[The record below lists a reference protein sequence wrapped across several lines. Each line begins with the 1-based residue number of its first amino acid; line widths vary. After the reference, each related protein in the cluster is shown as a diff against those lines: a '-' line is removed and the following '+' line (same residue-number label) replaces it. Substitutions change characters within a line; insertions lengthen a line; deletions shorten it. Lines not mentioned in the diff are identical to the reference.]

1 MLTLKRLV
9 LDQYQTYTIVINALV
24 GLPRPACWSWLLPTP
39 CACGPER
46 LSAPRA
52 PSFLPQ
58 LAGPD
63 SAGRAP
69 SGAEAAL
76 SVHLPASRPNA
87 LGREGRS
94 KLTQVSVMG
103 GAAANPEGREVPR
116 APRRRLTASRRRAA
130 AWRRRGPHPGESKAS
145 SATAQRKRSRGRHA
159 GALPPPG
166 RARESRFPVGRGPP
180 RGCGTPGPQRTGA
193 AGQAGARG
201 RRGPEPLQ
209 RAENA
214 AAARV
219 CRRGGGRR
227 GSEGREP
234 ARRHYLRSRTESP
247 SQPQRLLG
255 PNNTRWRLRRHA
267 TSREGR
273 SRPLPPP
280 RDPDG
285 RRPSPPPAPAGAPP
299 S

>member
-1 MLTLKRLV
+1 MGLHRVPLLTLKRLV
-9 LDQYQTYTIVINALV
+9 LDQYQMYTIVINALV

-39 CACGPER
+39 CSCGPER
-46 LSAPRA
+46 LSAPQA

-130 AWRRRGPHPGESKAS
+130 AWRRRGPHPGES
-145 SATAQRKRSRGRHA
+145 
-159 GALPPPG
+159 
-166 RARESRFPVGRGPP
+166 
-180 RGCGTPGPQRTGA
+180 
-193 AGQAGARG
+193 
-201 RRGPEPLQ
+201 
-209 RAENA
+209 
-214 AAARV
+214 
-219 CRRGGGRR
+219 
-227 GSEGREP
+227 
-234 ARRHYLRSRTESP
+234 
-247 SQPQRLLG
+247 
-255 PNNTRWRLRRHA
+255 
-267 TSREGR
+267 
-273 SRPLPPP
+273 
-280 RDPDG
+280 
-285 RRPSPPPAPAGAPP
+285 
-299 S
+299 